1 MIMKQNNSIK
11 QLLSKLRKHDTVVV
25 AISVL
30 IALVLCGGLIYLS
43 TPVVASTTARE
54 YEESNRESSQQTK
67 EKLSEIKAYLTEL
80 DKLVCENKEGIDSI
94 YATASEIKEIN
105 NKEVNN
111 TETNTAKDSSLIKST
126 ITEKMVGLDKS
137 VTEIHTSIEKTNE
150 KITEIEKLINSGN
163 EDNKKAIAEGFAG
176 INEQLAVIKNQY
188 VQIQEKNVALS
199 QELKKAVSDGD
210 RDINSN
216 LNSKYNEL
224 IDRLGQMNDNM
235 EARSKETIES
245 FRTDLSSLTTE
256 IDGKLAD
263 LNTNVDNNFV
273 SLTGTVDTGFQGV
286 NDNLNNKVGQLG
298 ENLGSLG
305 NTMDSKLGSLE
316 ESMNKNNEEVVSKL
330 DSQSEKM
337 STDISGLKTYFEQE
351 INSVNSKLEQVFQSV
366 SNGKSQ
372 VASALLTKGVTV
384 SQDAS
389 FKELSDAIESIE
401 IQVPA
406 EVEYER
412 HYHVDGAGNAV
423 EGEQVSAD
431 NAGGCFTVVGSH
443 QHDKDTC
450 YKTVTKYFYHTAES
464 VENRGPAY
472 DVSDEQYFYF
482 HCNYCGQDF
491 AAANGGHQEE
501 TLDYSVI
508 AARNGE
514 LSYTEDQRVL
524 DCNITDSGVYNPGCG
539 YRNGEIIG
547 AHIVYSSQN
556 QAQGANNSQP

>member
-67 EKLSEIKAYLTEL
+67 EKLSEIKDYLTEL

-351 INSVNSKLEQVFQSV
+351 LNSVNSKLEQVFQSV

-389 FKELSDAIESIE
+389 FQELSAAIESIDPQ
-401 IQVPA
+401 I
-406 EVEYER
+406 EYER
-412 HYHVDGAGNAV
+412 HYHVDKN
-423 EGEQVSAD
+423 GEQVDAEQVSSD
-431 NAGGCFTVVGSH
+431 RAGGCFTKKESH
-443 QHDKDTC
+443 QHNDTC
-450 YKTVTKYFYHTAES
+450 PKRTVTTYYYQTNQS
-464 VENRGPAY
+464 VENTGL
-472 DVSDEQYFYF
+472 DDEVNGEQYFKY
-482 HCNYCGQDF
+482 HCNYCGRDF
-491 AAANGGHQEE
+491 RSVNGWHQE
-501 TLDYSVI
+501 TTTDYSVVE
-508 AARNGE
+508 ARSGE
-514 LSYTEDQRVL
+514 VSNTDQTTEYLCSIQD
-524 DCNITDSGVYNPGCG
+524 DGYSANCG
-539 YRNGEIIG
+539 YKSGQIID
-547 AHIVYSSQN
+547 AHIVYKGQN
-556 QAQGANNSQP
+556 QGQGDNNSQP